1 MYIFLL
7 GSSLIYNNIKKNNVI
22 KIALFT
28 FIILTILIYSK
39 IEYYK
44 INYAKEIALGILS
57 SIFFVEYLK
66 NIKNKID
73 IYLGN
78 LSYGIFLNHFFI
90 IEILNKYLVAS
101 NIKKCIIAILIS
113 VIVSLISYNLIEK
126 YFSNFRRKI
135 RYINK

>member
-90 IEILNKYLVAS
+90 IGILNKYLVAS
-101 NIKKCIIAILIS
+101 NIKKCILAILIS